1 MLRIVSKNEKD
12 TFDFEKVEGVLHVF
26 LTRELPVN
34 EAHKGEKKKSDS

>member
-26 LTRELPVN
+26 LIWELPVN
-34 EAHKGEKKKSDS
+34 EARKGGEKKK